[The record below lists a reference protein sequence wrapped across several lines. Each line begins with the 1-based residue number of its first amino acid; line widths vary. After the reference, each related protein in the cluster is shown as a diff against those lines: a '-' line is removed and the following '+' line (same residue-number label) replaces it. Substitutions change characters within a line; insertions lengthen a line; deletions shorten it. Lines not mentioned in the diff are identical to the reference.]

1 MTPAHPKPGKR
12 GKTIGQRSRDQVD
25 SLRPM
30 LLLRDDYRCVVSG
43 TPAGADSPCEGP
55 ATVQHRV
62 GRGAGGSA
70 LFDTPAHLV
79 TMCLRHNVLET
90 SSADFAATCI
100 ENGWSIRRN
109 AIELTAQTIPVLYR
123 DGWYLLEEGSCQ
135 RWRIG
140 NAEAE
145 RLMKAVTS

>member
-1 MTPAHPKPGKR
+1 MTPAYPKPGKK

-25 SLRPM
+25 AIRPQ

-43 TPAGADSPCEGP
+43 TPTGATSPCEGP

-70 LFDTPAHLV
+70 LFDGPAYLV

-90 SSADFAATCI
+90 SSADFAATCLL
-100 ENGWSIRRN
+100 NGWSLRRN
-109 AIELTAQTIPVLYR
+109 ALDVTAETIPVLYR
-123 DGWYLLEEGSCQ
+123 DGWYLLDGASCQ
-135 RWRIG
+135 RWRIRDD
-140 NAEAE
+140 EAA
-145 RLMKAVTS
+145 RLMEAVTW